1 MDNQM
6 IKKSNN
12 RLVLTLL
19 LVAMLALVAVL
30 AAFWFIN
37 VNEQQFPDFGQ
48 RRTPPS
54 GFIAGDLEYFYAA
67 FTIISTLNIA
77 LLILLLSVFLDIY
90 RKTKS
95 PFTIG
100 LIIFATAFLVKD
112 LTSSP
117 LVISLSG
124 FRAYGLGPFEFIPGL
139 FEFFA
144 LTVLLYLSIKY

>member
-1 MDNQM
+1 M

>member
-1 MDNQM
+1 M
-6 IKKSNN
+6 IKKGNS
-12 RLVLTLL
+12 RIVLTLL

-37 VNEQQFPDFGQ
+37 VNSQQFPDFGQ
-48 RRTPPS
+48 RRTPPP
-54 GFIAGDLEYFYAA
+54 GFIPGDLEYFYAA

-77 LLILLLSVFLDIY
+77 LLILLLSVFVDIY

-100 LIIFATAFLVKD
+100 LIVFAAAFLVKD

-117 LVISLSG
+117 LVISLLG
-124 FRAYGLGPFEFIPGL
+124 FRAYGLGPFEFLPGL

>member
-6 IKKSNN
+6 KKKGSNKV
-12 RLVLTLL
+12 VLTIL

-30 AAFWFIN
+30 AAIWFLNIN
-37 VNEQQFPDFGQ
+37 AQQFPDFG
-48 RRTPPS
+48 RRRPPV
-54 GFIAGDLEYFYAA
+54 GTIPGDLEYFYAA
-67 FTIISTLNIA
+67 FTIFSTLNIA
-77 LLILLLSVFLDIY
+77 LLILLLSVYLDIY

-95 PFTIG
+95 PFTVG
-100 LIIFATAFLVKD
+100 LIIFAAAFLVKD
-112 LTSSP
+112 FTSSP

-124 FRAYGLGPFEFIPGL
+124 FRAYGLGPFEFLPGL

>member
-1 MDNQM
+1 M

-12 RLVLTLL
+12 RIFLTIL

-37 VNEQQFPDFGQ
+37 VNEQQFPDFQQ

-54 GFIAGDLEYFYAA
+54 GFIPGDFEYFYAA

-77 LLILLLSVFLDIY
+77 LLVLLLSVYFDIY

-100 LIIFATAFLVKD
+100 LIIFASAFLVKD

-117 LVISLSG
+117 LVISLLG
-124 FRAYGLGPFEFIPGL
+124 FRAYGLGPFQFLPGL

>member
-6 IKKSNN
+6 IKKSSN

-95 PFTIG
+95 QFTIG

>member
-1 MDNQM
+1 MDTQM
-6 IKKSNN
+6 KKESNN
-12 RLVLTLL
+12 RVILALL

-48 RRTPPS
+48 RRTPS
-54 GFIAGDLEYFYAA
+54 GFIPGDLEYFYAA

-100 LIIFATAFLVKD
+100 LIIFAAAFLVKD

-124 FRAYGLGPFEFIPGL
+124 FRAYGLGPFEFLPGL

-144 LTVLLYLSIKY
+144 LTALLYLSIKY

>member
-1 MDNQM
+1 MDNRM

-12 RLVLTLL
+12 RVVLTLL
-19 LVAMLALVAVL
+19 LIAMLALVAVL
-30 AAFWFIN
+30 ATFWFFS
-37 VNEQQFPDFGQ
+37 VNEQQFPNFQ
-48 RRTPPS
+48 ERRIPPP

-77 LLILLLSVFLDIY
+77 LLVLLLSVYFDIY

-100 LIIFATAFLVKD
+100 LIIFAAAFLVKD

-124 FRAYGLGPFEFIPGL
+124 FRAYGLGPFEFLPGL
-139 FEFFA
+139 FEFVA

>member
-12 RLVLTLL
+12 RVVLTLL

-37 VNEQQFPDFGQ
+37 VNEQQFPSFQQ
-48 RRTPPS
+48 RRTPPPN
-54 GFIAGDLEYFYAA
+54 FIPGDLEYFYAA

-77 LLILLLSVFLDIY
+77 LLVLLLSVYFDIY
-90 RKTKS
+90 RKTRS

-100 LIIFATAFLVKD
+100 LVIFAAAFLVKD

-117 LVISLSG
+117 LVISLLG
-124 FRAYGLGPFEFIPGL
+124 FRAYGLGPFEFLPGL
-139 FEFFA
+139 LEFFA

>member
-1 MDNQM
+1 M
-6 IKKSNN
+6 IKKTNN
-12 RLVLTLL
+12 RVVLTLL

-37 VNEQQFPDFGQ
+37 VNEQQFPGLGQ
-48 RRTPPS
+48 RRIPPP

-95 PFTIG
+95 PFTVG
-100 LIIFATAFLVKD
+100 LIIFAVAFLVKD

>member
-1 MDNQM
+1 MN
-6 IKKSNN
+6 KPKNSSK
-12 RLVLTLL
+12 LVLTIL

-37 VNEQQFPDFGQ
+37 MNRQFPSFQ
-48 RRTPPS
+48 ERRAPS
-54 GFIAGDLEYFYAA
+54 GVVPGDFEYFYAA

-77 LLILLLSVFLDIY
+77 LLVLLITVYFDIY

-95 PFTIG
+95 PFTVG
-100 LIIFATAFLVKD
+100 LIIFAGVFLIKD

-117 LVISLSG
+117 LIISLLG
-124 FRAYGLGPFEFIPGL
+124 YRAAGLGPFEFLPGL
-139 FEFFA
+139 FEFVA

>member
-6 IKKSNN
+6 IKKGNH
-12 RLVLTLL
+12 RVVLTILL
-19 LVAMLALVAVL
+19 IAMLALVAVL
-30 AAFWFIN
+30 AAVWFLNIN
-37 VNEQQFPDFGQ
+37 AQQFPGFGQ
-48 RRTPPS
+48 RRPPP
-54 GFIAGDLEYFYAA
+54 GIIPGDLEYFYAA

-77 LLILLLSVFLDIY
+77 LLVLLLTVYLDIY

-95 PFTIG
+95 PFTVG
-100 LIIFATAFLVKD
+100 LIIFAAAFLVKD
-112 LTSSP
+112 FTSNP
-117 LVISLSG
+117 LIISLSG

>member
-1 MDNQM
+1 MDNKM
-6 IKKSNN
+6 IKKTNN
-12 RLVLTLL
+12 RVVLTLL

-37 VNEQQFPDFGQ
+37 VNEQQFPGLGQ
-48 RRTPPS
+48 RRIPPP

-95 PFTIG
+95 PFTVG
-100 LIIFATAFLVKD
+100 LIIFAVAFLVKD